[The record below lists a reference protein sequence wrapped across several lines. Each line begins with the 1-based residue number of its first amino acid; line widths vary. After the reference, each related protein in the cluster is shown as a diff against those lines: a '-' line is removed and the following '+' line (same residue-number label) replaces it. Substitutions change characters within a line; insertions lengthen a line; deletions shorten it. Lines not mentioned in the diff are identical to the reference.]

1 MTRIAVTGR
10 TAVISG
16 AGSGIGR
23 ALAVRLSRA
32 GCPVALTDWNPDGL
46 TETQAQLTG
55 PCVTQVLDVRDRDAQ
70 LAWAQKVM
78 AWAPAPVG
86 VVVNNAGVVV
96 SQFATDAVYDDDAW
110 LMDINFWGVVH
121 GCRAFLPHL
130 IDQGSGVVVNL
141 SSILGLL
148 AFPTQTAYCASK
160 FAVRGYT
167 EALRH
172 ELHGTGVHAVTVH
185 PGGIDTPITRAGRVR
200 VDALGNTDP
209 ELFHRNFTTLARTS
223 PEQAAATIQ
232 RGVERGRARIL
243 IGPDAHLMNA
253 LATVLPVHYFD
264 LVRPAMPIARR
275 VLNAVAN
282 RSPA

>member
-1 MTRIAVTGR
+1 M
-10 TAVISG
+10 
-16 AGSGIGR
+16 
-23 ALAVRLSRA
+23 
-32 GCPVALTDWNPDGL
+32 
-46 TETQAQLTG
+46 
-55 PCVTQVLDVRDRDAQ
+55 TQVFDVRDRDAQ

-96 SQFATDAVYDDDAW
+96 SQFAADAVYDDDAW

-130 IDQGSGVVVNL
+130 IGQGSGVVVNL

-172 ELHGTGVHAVTVH
+172 ELHGTGVHAVTATTSGM
-185 PGGIDTPITRAGRVR
+185 PATACRKRDKRVM
-200 VDALGNTDP
+200 A
-209 ELFHRNFTTLARTS
+209 
-223 PEQAAATIQ
+223 
-232 RGVERGRARIL
+232 
-243 IGPDAHLMNA
+243 
-253 LATVLPVHYFD
+253 
-264 LVRPAMPIARR
+264 
-275 VLNAVAN
+275 AVALEV
-282 RSPA
+282 RRRH